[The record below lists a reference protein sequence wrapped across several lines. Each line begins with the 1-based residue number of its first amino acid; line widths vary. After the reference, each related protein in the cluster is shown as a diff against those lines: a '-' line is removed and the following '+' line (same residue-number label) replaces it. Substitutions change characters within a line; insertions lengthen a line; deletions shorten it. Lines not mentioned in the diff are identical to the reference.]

1 MSKRAQG
8 GRACG
13 LGDRSCFAASFV
25 LRNLGFGVVFA
36 SLLAC
41 APLVAE
47 PVKLAVDHS
56 RSFVAVRIYKG
67 GLFGF
72 LAGHEH
78 GIMATEWS
86 ADICYDQEDPGAS
99 GVSLSISVNS
109 LRIDTEEARRQAGLN
124 PKSGPKPD
132 DVRKIQKTMLTPENL
147 AAEKYPEIRFRTTS
161 VEQKGSDTLL
171 LRGPLTIR
179 SRTRTVSVPARVDR
193 LEGGVTRF
201 SGKVSLKQRDYG
213 IEPASFGGLV
223 KVKNKV
229 DLQFDIYTNN
239 SGASCGRSALPPDE

>member
-1 MSKRAQG
+1 M
-8 GRACG
+8 
-13 LGDRSCFAASFV
+13 LRS
-25 LRNLGFGVVFA
+25 LGFGVVFA

-41 APLVAE
+41 APLFAE
-47 PVKLAVDHS
+47 PVKLAVDYS
-56 RSFVAVRIYKG
+56 SSFVVVRIYKG

-78 GIMATEWS
+78 GIIATEWS
-86 ADICYDQEDPGAS
+86 ADICYDKEDPGAS

-124 PKSGPKPD
+124 PKNGPGPD
-132 DVRKIQKTMLTPENL
+132 DVRKIQKTMLAPENL
-147 AAEKYPEIRFRTTS
+147 AAEGYPEIRFRTTS
-161 VEQKGSDTLL
+161 VEQKGNDTLL
-171 LRGPLTIR
+171 LTGPVTIR
-179 SRTRTVSVPARVDR
+179 RRTRTVSVPARVDR

-201 SGKVSLKQRDYG
+201 SGKVSLKQSDYG
-213 IEPASFGGLV
+213 IEPASVGGLV

-239 SGASCGRSALPPDE
+239 SGASCSRSPLPPDE

>member
-1 MSKRAQG
+1 M
-8 GRACG
+8 
-13 LGDRSCFAASFV
+13 LRS
-25 LRNLGFGVVFA
+25 LGFGVVFA
-36 SLLAC
+36 TLLAC
-41 APLVAE
+41 APLVAQ

-56 RSFVAVRIYKG
+56 SSSVVVRIYKG

-99 GVSLSISVNS
+99 GVSLSISVAS
-109 LRIDTEEARRQAGLN
+109 IRIDTEQARRQAGLN

-132 DVRKIQKTMLTPENL
+132 DVRKIQKTMLTPGNL

-161 VEQKGSDTLL
+161 VEQKGNGRLL

-179 SRTRTVSVPARVDR
+179 SRTRTVSVPTRVDR

-201 SGKVSLKQRDYG
+201 SGKVSLKQSDYG

-229 DLQFDIYTNN
+229 ELQFDIYTNISGN
-239 SGASCGRSALPPDE
+239 SGASCSRSARPPDE

>member
-1 MSKRAQG
+1 M
-8 GRACG
+8 
-13 LGDRSCFAASFV
+13 LRS
-25 LRNLGFGVVFA
+25 LGFGVVFA

-41 APLVAE
+41 APLAAE

-56 RSFVAVRIYKG
+56 RSLVVVRTYKG

-72 LAGHEH
+72 LTEHEH

-132 DVRKIQKTMLTPENL
+132 DVRKIQKTMLAPENL
-147 AAEKYPEIRFRTTS
+147 AAEKYPQIRFRTTF
-161 VEQKGSDTLL
+161 VEQKGNNTLL

-179 SRTRTVSVPARVDR
+179 RRTRTVSVPARVDR
-193 LEGGVTRF
+193 LEGGMTRF

-229 DLQFDIYTNN
+229 ELQFDIYTNN
-239 SGASCGRSALPPDE
+239 SGNSGASCSRSALPPDE